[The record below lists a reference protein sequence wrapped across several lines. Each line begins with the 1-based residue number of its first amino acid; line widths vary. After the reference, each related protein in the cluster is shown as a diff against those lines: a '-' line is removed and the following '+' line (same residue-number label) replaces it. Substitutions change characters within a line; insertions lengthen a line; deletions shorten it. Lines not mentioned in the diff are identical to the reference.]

1 MLIKIVYTPN
11 APNKIDYDMAM
22 AVARDYRDTTFEI
35 VRNGEELI
43 PLHSLQVDQVNEFE
57 DSHNIYM
64 EAERKVNEY
73 LAQQASGPV
82 SNTTTGTP
90 LDTPELRALITS
102 IVREQIAEIL
112 QQASA
117 SILIGNRGNMPANEH
132 NQTSPLQQSSAQ
144 PGQTSTNVPSN
155 SQFIKPEP

>member
-1 MLIKIVYTPN
+1 
-11 APNKIDYDMAM
+11 MAIR
-22 AVARDYRDTTFEI
+22 VARDYHQAAINTVEHGMVHLPMEQI
-35 VRNGEELI
+35 
-43 PLHSLQVDQVNEFE
+43 QVTQVCEFE
-57 DSHNIYM
+57 DSYNIYM

-90 LDTPELRALITS
+90 VDRSELRALITS

-117 SILIGNRGNMPANEH
+117 SIMIGNPANMPANEH
-132 NQTSPLQQSSAQ
+132 NQASPPQQSSAQ
-144 PGQTSTNVPSN
+144 LGQTSTNVPYN